1 MDKENKKTII
11 YIEGNIGS
19 GKSTLV
25 KLLSNIKD
33 IELIQ
38 EPIDDWMKYEDEN
51 NDNILKN
58 FYEDKKRW
66 TYTFQSLAFITRIK
80 SMYKNNDKNIK
91 ICERSPFTDKNCFA
105 LECYNNNEMNKL
117 EWDLYNSWFEW
128 LESKFNIQP
137 SGYIYLKTDYNVCF
151 ERLKKR
157 NRSEENLVEIDYLKN
172 LQEKHDNWL
181 LNSDVPILLL
191 DGDNEFES
199 NQDNLNIFIDKIV
212 NFINTVKK

>member
-151 ERLKKR
+151 ERLKK
-157 NRSEENLVEIDYLKN
+157 EI
-172 LQEKHDNWL
+172 E
-181 LNSDVPILLL
+181 
-191 DGDNEFES
+191 
-199 NQDNLNIFIDKIV
+199 
-212 NFINTVKK
+212 VKKI